1 MITFQDDLPRTLGK
15 ASGFFNNPLI
25 KIWVPFYKTPTQIV
39 RRVSERTPL
48 ALMMPSVMKDKIIN
62 GNARER
68 KEAMVR
74 ISTGMML
81 FGTTMY
87 AAFLVVLADDFVI
100 RYGPRDPDI
109 RRRWLENNEPYSIG
123 LKNPETGD
131 WQFISYARYDPVAS
145 TLAILDDDLLDIIYN
160 TDDDDTLLDIMIGGG
175 TATMKYTAYAL
186 PMTQF
191 IGEMVNVVVLSMRA
205 MRAR

>member
-1 MITFQDDLPRTLGK
+1 MITFQDDLPGTLGK

-87 AAFLVVLADDFVI
+87 AASGGVSDDFVI
-100 RYGPRDPDI
+100 TGYGPRDPDI
-109 RRRWLENNEPYSIG
+109 RRRWLKTMSPYSIG

-131 WQFISYARYDPVAS
+131 WQFISYARYDPVAG
-145 TLAILDDDLLDIIYN
+145 TLAMAI
-160 TDDDDTLLDIMIGGG
+160 
-175 TATMKYTAYAL
+175 
-186 PMTQF
+186 
-191 IGEMVNVVVLSMRA
+191 
-205 MRAR
+205 